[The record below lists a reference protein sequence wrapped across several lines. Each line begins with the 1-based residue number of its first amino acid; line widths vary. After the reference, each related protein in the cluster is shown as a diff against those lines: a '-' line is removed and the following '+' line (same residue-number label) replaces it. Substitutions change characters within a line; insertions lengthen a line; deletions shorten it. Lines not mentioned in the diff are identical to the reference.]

1 MPLSDHEQRMLDQI
15 ESALY
20 AEDPKFASSVR
31 GGGFRAP
38 TARRRL
44 QGIALF
50 VVGLGM
56 LVSGVAFKA
65 TMIGTFPILSVFG
78 FVVMFGGVVYAITGP
93 RLSGRPER
101 SGPTSGPGAGRQRR
115 KGAGGS
121 FTSRM
126 EDRFRRRFED

>member
-44 QGIALF
+44 QGAALF
-50 VVGLGM
+50 IIGLGM
-56 LVSGVAFKA
+56 LVSGVAFKE
-65 TMIGTFPILSVFG
+65 TMIGSFPILSVFG

-93 RLSGRPER
+93 RLSGRMDR
-101 SGPTSGPGAGRQRR
+101 GASRQRR
-115 KGAGGS
+115 TKGAGGS

-126 EDRFRRRFED
+126 EDRFRRRFDE

>member
-31 GGGFRAP
+31 GGGLRAP

-44 QGIALF
+44 QGVALF

-56 LVSGVAFKA
+56 LVSGVAFHA
-65 TMIGTFPILSVFG
+65 TWIGTLPILSVAG
-78 FVVMFGGVVYAITGP
+78 FIVMFGGVVFAITGP
-93 RLSGRPER
+93 RLSGQGDRPG
-101 SGPTSGPGAGRQRR
+101 SAPGASRQRR
-115 KGAGGS
+115 ARGGGGS
-121 FTSRM
+121 FTNRM
-126 EDRFRRRFED
+126 EDRFRRRFEE

>member
-44 QGIALF
+44 QGGALF
-50 VVGLGM
+50 VTGLGM
-56 LVSGVAFKA
+56 LVAGVAFKA
-65 TMIGTFPILSVFG
+65 TMIAGFPILSVLG
-78 FVVMFGGVVYAITGP
+78 FIVMFGGVIYAITGP
-93 RLSGRPER
+93 RMAGRRDRPGQGSG
-101 SGPTSGPGAGRQRR
+101 ARQRR
-115 KGAGGS
+115 PKSGGGS

-126 EDRFRRRFED
+126 EDRFRRRFEE

>member
-44 QGIALF
+44 QGVALF

-56 LVSGVAFKA
+56 LVSGVAFHA
-65 TMIGTFPILSVFG
+65 TWVGTLPILSVVG
-78 FVVMFGGVVYAITGP
+78 FIVMFGGVVFAITGP
-93 RLSGRPER
+93 RLSGRGDRPGSA
-101 SGPTSGPGAGRQRR
+101 SGSSRQRR
-115 KGAGGS
+115 PRGGGGS
-121 FTSRM
+121 FTTRM
-126 EDRFRRRFED
+126 EDRFRRRFEE

>member
-31 GGGFRAP
+31 GGGLRAP

-44 QGIALF
+44 QGVALF
-50 VVGLGM
+50 VIGLGM
-56 LVSGVAFKA
+56 LVSGVAFRA
-65 TMIGTFPILSVFG
+65 TMVGGFPILSVVG
-78 FVVMFGGVVYAITGP
+78 FIVMFGALVYAITGP
-93 RLSGRPER
+93 RMSR
-101 SGPTSGPGAGRQRR
+101 SDQRGSGPGTSRQRR
-115 KGAGGS
+115 SRGSGGS

-126 EDRFRRRFED
+126 EDRFRRRFDE